1 MKRLRRSNVSDNR
14 SRCSR
19 DVDCSRSHRSSSQR
33 IKVLGISCI
42 TNLAAGMQA
51 NLSHE
56 EVVET
61 TQRVKQSFKALVKE
75 TLTLL

>member
-1 MKRLRRSNVSDNR
+1 M
-14 SRCSR
+14 
-19 DVDCSRSHRSSSQR
+19 
-33 IKVLGISCI
+33 LGISCI

-61 TQRVKQSFKALVKE
+61 TQSQTIFKALVKE